1 MCQVMGFLMRRRLGS
16 RAEAGIPKLGPPDLG
31 FPTAGVGVSLPCPE
45 GEQARRMVA
54 SHHPMCDTLAAPC
67 RMGSRKALRINP
79 DYFPSLVHPYPASK
93 VYRYAG
99 LAFVQ
104 GSIALGS
111 SAGVSPSR
119 PAPPSRSLSIAR
131 ARLVRRSSFAVFE
144 SPVTRDKTMCSGH
157 PIR

>member
-67 RMGSRKALRINP
+67 RMGSRKALRTQII
-79 DYFPSLVHPYPASK
+79 FPLWFTHI
-93 VYRYAG
+93 
-99 LAFVQ
+99 LH
-104 GSIALGS
+104 
-111 SAGVSPSR
+111 
-119 PAPPSRSLSIAR
+119 
-131 ARLVRRSSFAVFE
+131 RRSTGMQDLPLLRNGLRSFFRTGVTLTAQN
-144 SPVTRDKTMCSGH
+144 SPFCNPSASREHVSSDAHHS
-157 PIR
+157 PFLNPL

>member
-67 RMGSRKALRINP
+67 RMGSREALRIQII
-79 DYFPSLVHPYPASK
+79 FPLWFTHILHRRSTGMQDLPLFRGRSREGQAPRIAPRYPGPPSCDLPASHEH
-93 VYRYAG
+93 V
-99 LAFVQ
+99 
-104 GSIALGS
+104 S
-111 SAGVSPSR
+111 SDAHHSPFLN
-119 PAPPSRSLSIAR
+119 PL
-131 ARLVRRSSFAVFE
+131 
-144 SPVTRDKTMCSGH
+144 
-157 PIR
+157 